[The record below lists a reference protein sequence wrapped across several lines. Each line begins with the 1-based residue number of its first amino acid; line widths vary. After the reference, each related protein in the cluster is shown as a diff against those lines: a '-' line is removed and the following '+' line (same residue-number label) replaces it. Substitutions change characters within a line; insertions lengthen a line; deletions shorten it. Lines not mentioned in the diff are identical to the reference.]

1 MYRIAGIAIALA
13 SLSLAGCGKEATGQ
27 VAAVVNGEEITL
39 QEINAELGNTP
50 IPDGVDKKAVQQAAL
65 QKIVERRLLA
75 QAAREDGLDKT
86 PDYLLRERQLRDA
99 LLVQLMGQR
108 AERALKVP
116 DQQEIDK
123 FIGDNPLMFAG
134 RKILTVDRIQF
145 ALPENLGQL
154 KALENDHSMD
164 AVAARLQQMGIQFR
178 RDAPQVDAASLG
190 QQRMTQIRAL
200 PAGEPFVIP
209 ENGVVTV
216 GVIVSERAE
225 PVPASEARPL
235 AVQALRRQQLTETVQ
250 QRLKQ
255 GRAAAEIEY
264 QPGFAPAAD
273 SAKKGTAAKK

>member
-1 MYRIAGIAIALA
+1 MYRKASIAIALA

-50 IPDGVDKKAVQQAAL
+50 IPEGVDKKVVQQAAL

-123 FIGDNPLMFAG
+123 FLSDNPLMFAD
-134 RKILTVDRIQF
+134 RKILTIDRIQF
-145 ALPENLGQL
+145 ALPEKVDQL

-178 RDAPQVDAASLG
+178 RDTPQVDAASLG
-190 QQRMTQIRAL
+190 QQRMAQIRAL
-200 PAGEPFVIP
+200 PAGEPFVVP

-216 GVIVSERAE
+216 GVIVGERPE
-225 PVPASEARPL
+225 PVSASDARPL
-235 AVQALRRQQLTETVQ
+235 AVQALRKQKLTETVQ

-255 GRAAAEIEY
+255 GRAAAKIDY
-264 QPGFAPAAD
+264 QEGFAPAAD
-273 SAKKGTAAKK
+273 KAKAAAAKK

>member
-1 MYRIAGIAIALA
+1 MMKRSAVIAVALGSLLVA
-13 SLSLAGCGKEATGQ
+13 SCGKEATGQ

-39 QEINAELGNTP
+39 QEINAELGSTP
-50 IPDGVDKKAVQQAAL
+50 VPDGVDKKVVQQAAL
-65 QKIVERRLLA
+65 QRIVERRLLA
-75 QAAREDGLDKT
+75 QAAREDGIDKT

-123 FIGDNPLMFAG
+123 FIADNPLMFAE
-134 RKILTVDRIQF
+134 RKVLTIDRIQF
-145 ALPENLGQL
+145 ALPESVDQL

-178 RDAPQVDAASLG
+178 RDRPLVDAASLG
-190 QQRMTQIRAL
+190 QQRMAQIRAL
-200 PAGEPFVIP
+200 PPGEPFVIP

-216 GVIVSERAE
+216 GVITGERSE
-225 PVPASEARPL
+225 PVATEQARPL
-235 AVQALRRQQLTETVQ
+235 AVQALRKQKLTETVQ

-255 GRAAAEIEY
+255 SRETAKIEY
-264 QPGFAPAAD
+264 QDGFAPAAD
-273 SAKKGTAAKK
+273 KAQPVPAKK

>member
-1 MYRIAGIAIALA
+1 MYRTASIAIALA

-50 IPDGVDKKAVQQAAL
+50 IPEGVDKKVIQQAAL

-108 AERALKVP
+108 AERAQKVP

-123 FIGDNPLMFAG
+123 FIGDNPLMFAE
-134 RKILTVDRIQF
+134 RKILTIDRIQF
-145 ALPENLGQL
+145 ALPEKVDQL

-178 RDAPQVDAASLG
+178 RDTPQVDAASLG
-190 QQRMTQIRAL
+190 QQRMAQIRAL
-200 PAGEPFVIP
+200 PAGEPFVVP

-216 GVIVSERAE
+216 GVIVGERPE
-225 PVPASEARPL
+225 PVSASEGRPL
-235 AVQALRRQQLTETVQ
+235 AVQALRKQKLNETVQ

-255 GRAAAEIEY
+255 SRAAAEIEY
-264 QPGFAPAAD
+264 QTGFAPAAD
-273 SAKKGTAAKK
+273 KTKGAAEKK

>member
-1 MYRIAGIAIALA
+1 MYRKASIAIALA
-13 SLSLAGCGKEATGQ
+13 SLSLTGCGKEATGQ

-39 QEINAELGNTP
+39 QEINAELGSTP
-50 IPDGVDKKAVQQAAL
+50 IPDGVDKKVIQQAAL

-123 FIGDNPLMFAG
+123 FIAENPLMFAE
-134 RKILTVDRIQF
+134 RKILTIDRIQF
-145 ALPENLGQL
+145 ALPEKLDQL

-164 AVAARLQQMGIQFR
+164 AVAARLQQMGVQFR
-178 RDAPQVDAASLG
+178 RDRPQVDAASLG
-190 QQRMTQIRAL
+190 QQRMAQIRAL

-216 GVIVSERAE
+216 GVIVSERPE
-225 PVPASEARPL
+225 PVPASEGRPL
-235 AVQALRRQQLTETVQ
+235 AVQALRKQKLTETVQ

-264 QPGFAPAAD
+264 QAGFAPTADKPKAATD
-273 SAKKGTAAKK
+273 KK

>member
-1 MYRIAGIAIALA
+1 MYRTASIAITLA
-13 SLSLAGCGKEATGQ
+13 SLTLAGCGKEATGQ

-50 IPDGVDKKAVQQAAL
+50 IPDGVDKKVVQQAAL

-123 FIGDNPLMFAG
+123 FIDDNPLMFAE
-134 RKILTVDRIQF
+134 RKILTIDRIQF
-145 ALPENLGQL
+145 ALPEKVDQL

-178 RDAPQVDAASLG
+178 RDTPQVDAASLG
-190 QQRMTQIRAL
+190 QQRMAQIRAL
-200 PAGEPFVIP
+200 PAGEPFVVP

-216 GVIVSERAE
+216 GVIVGERPE
-225 PVPASEARPL
+225 PVSASDARPL
-235 AVQALRRQQLTETVQ
+235 AVQALRKQKLTETVQ

-255 GRAAAEIEY
+255 SRTAAEIEY
-264 QPGFAPAAD
+264 QAGFAPAAD
-273 SAKKGTAAKK
+273 KAKGAAEKK

>member
-1 MYRIAGIAIALA
+1 MNRSIGITITLA
-13 SLSLAGCGKEATGQ
+13 SLLVAGCGKEATGQ

-39 QEINAELGNTP
+39 QEINAELGSTAV
-50 IPDGVDKKAVQQAAL
+50 PDGVDKKAVQQAAL
-65 QKIVERRLLA
+65 QRIVERRLLA

-108 AERALKVP
+108 AERSLKVP
-116 DQQEIDK
+116 DTAEIDK
-123 FIGDNPLMFAG
+123 YIADNPLMFG
-134 RKILTVDRIQF
+134 ERKILTIDRIQF
-145 ALPENLGQL
+145 AVPENLEQL

-164 AVAARLQQMGIQFR
+164 AVAARLQQMGIKFR
-178 RDAPQVDAASLG
+178 RDTPRVDAASLG

-216 GVIVSERAE
+216 GVITGEQAQ
-225 PVPASEARPL
+225 PVAVEEARPL
-235 AVQALRRQQLTETVQ
+235 AVQAIRKQKLAETVQ

-255 GRAAAEIEY
+255 SRATAEIEY
-264 QPGFAPAAD
+264 QTGFAPEASKGKDAPV
-273 SAKKGTAAKK
+273 KK

>member
-1 MYRIAGIAIALA
+1 MYRKASIAIALA

-50 IPDGVDKKAVQQAAL
+50 IPEGVDKKVVQQAAL

-123 FIGDNPLMFAG
+123 FIGDNPLMFAE
-134 RKILTVDRIQF
+134 RKILTIDRIQF
-145 ALPENLGQL
+145 ALPEKVDQL

-178 RDAPQVDAASLG
+178 RDTPQVDAASLG
-190 QQRMTQIRAL
+190 QQRMAQIRAL
-200 PAGEPFVIP
+200 PAGEPFVVP

-216 GVIVSERAE
+216 GVIVSERPE
-225 PVPASEARPL
+225 PVSASDARPL
-235 AVQALRRQQLTETVQ
+235 AVQALRKQKLTETVQ

-255 GRAAAEIEY
+255 GRAAAKIDY
-264 QPGFAPAAD
+264 QEGFAPAAD
-273 SAKKGTAAKK
+273 KAKGAAEKK

>member
-1 MYRIAGIAIALA
+1 MNRTISIALA
-13 SLSLAGCGKEATGQ
+13 LTALSVAGCGKEATGQ

-39 QEINAELGNTP
+39 QEINAELGSTA

-65 QKIVERRLLA
+65 QRIVERRLLA
-75 QAAREDGLDKT
+75 QAARDDELDKT

-116 DQQEIDK
+116 GQQEIDK
-123 FIGDNPLMFAG
+123 FIADNPVMFG
-134 RKILTVDRIQF
+134 NRKQLIVDRIQF
-145 ALPENLGQL
+145 ALPKNPDQL

-164 AVAARLQQMGIQFR
+164 AVAARLQQMGIEFR
-178 RDAPQVDAASLG
+178 RDNTQVDSAALG
-190 QQRMTQIRAL
+190 QQRLQQIQAL

-216 GVIVSERAE
+216 GVITGERAE
-225 PVPASEARPL
+225 PVSPANARPI
-235 AVQALRRQQLTETVQ
+235 AVQAIRNKQLTDTIQ

-255 GRAAAEIEY
+255 SRAAAEIEY
-264 QPGFAPAAD
+264 QPGFAPAANSPA
-273 SAKKGTAAKK
+273 SASKK

>member
-1 MYRIAGIAIALA
+1 MYRTTSIAIVLA
-13 SLSLAGCGKEATGQ
+13 SLTLAGCGKEATGQ

-50 IPDGVDKKAVQQAAL
+50 IPEGVDKKVVQQAAL

-123 FIGDNPLMFAG
+123 FIGDNPLMFAE
-134 RKILTVDRIQF
+134 RKILTIDRIQF
-145 ALPENLGQL
+145 ALPAKVDQL

-178 RDAPQVDAASLG
+178 RDTPQVDAASLG
-190 QQRMTQIRAL
+190 QQRMAQIRAL
-200 PAGEPFVIP
+200 PAGEPFVVP

-216 GVIVSERAE
+216 GVIVSERPE
-225 PVPASEARPL
+225 PVSASDARPL
-235 AVQALRRQQLTETVQ
+235 AVQALRKQKLTETVQ

-255 GRAAAEIEY
+255 GRAAAKIDY
-264 QPGFAPAAD
+264 QEGFAPAAD
-273 SAKKGTAAKK
+273 KAKGAAEKK

>member
-1 MYRIAGIAIALA
+1 MYRTASIAIALA

-50 IPDGVDKKAVQQAAL
+50 IPEGVDKKVVQQAAL

-123 FIGDNPLMFAG
+123 FIGDNPLMFAE

-145 ALPENLGQL
+145 ALPEKVDQL

-178 RDAPQVDAASLG
+178 RDTPQVDAASLG
-190 QQRMTQIRAL
+190 QQRMAQIRAL
-200 PAGEPFVIP
+200 PAGEPFVVP

-216 GVIVSERAE
+216 GVIVGERPE
-225 PVPASEARPL
+225 PVSASDARPL
-235 AVQALRRQQLTETVQ
+235 AVQALRKQKLTETVQ

-255 GRAAAEIEY
+255 GRAAAKIDY
-264 QPGFAPAAD
+264 QEGFAPAAD
-273 SAKKGTAAKK
+273 KAKAAAAKK

>member
-1 MYRIAGIAIALA
+1 MYRTASIAIALA

-27 VAAVVNGEEITL
+27 VAAVVNGDEITL

-50 IPDGVDKKAVQQAAL
+50 IPEGVDKKVVQQAAL

-108 AERALKVP
+108 AERAQKVP

-123 FIGDNPLMFAG
+123 FIGDNPLMFAE
-134 RKILTVDRIQF
+134 RKILTIDRIQF
-145 ALPENLGQL
+145 ALPEKVDQL

-178 RDAPQVDAASLG
+178 RDTPQVDAASLG
-190 QQRMTQIRAL
+190 QQRMAQIRAL
-200 PAGEPFVIP
+200 PAGEPFVVP

-216 GVIVSERAE
+216 GVIVGERPE
-225 PVPASEARPL
+225 PVSASEGRPL
-235 AVQALRRQQLTETVQ
+235 AVQALRKQKLNETVQ

-255 GRAAAEIEY
+255 SRAAAEIEY
-264 QPGFAPAAD
+264 QTGFAPAAD
-273 SAKKGTAAKK
+273 KTKGAAEKK

>member
-1 MYRIAGIAIALA
+1 MYRKASIAIALA
-13 SLSLAGCGKEATGQ
+13 SLSLTGCGKEATGQ

-39 QEINAELGNTP
+39 QEINAELGSTP
-50 IPDGVDKKAVQQAAL
+50 IPDGVDKKVIQQAAL

-123 FIGDNPLMFAG
+123 FIAENPLMFAD
-134 RKILTVDRIQF
+134 RKILTIDRIQF
-145 ALPENLGQL
+145 ALPEKLDQL

-164 AVAARLQQMGIQFR
+164 AVAARLQQMGVQFR
-178 RDAPQVDAASLG
+178 RDRPQVDAASLG
-190 QQRMTQIRAL
+190 QQRMAQIRAL

-216 GVIVSERAE
+216 GVIVSERPE
-225 PVPASEARPL
+225 PVPASEGRPL
-235 AVQALRRQQLTETVQ
+235 AVQALRKQKLTETVQ

-264 QPGFAPAAD
+264 QAGFAPPADKPKAATE
-273 SAKKGTAAKK
+273 KK

>member
-1 MYRIAGIAIALA
+1 MYRTATIAIALA

-39 QEINAELGNTP
+39 QEINAELGNTT
-50 IPDGVDKKAVQQAAL
+50 IPDGVDKKVIQQAAL

-134 RKILTVDRIQF
+134 RQVLTIDRIQF
-145 ALPENLGQL
+145 ALPEKVDQL

-178 RDAPQVDAASLG
+178 RDRPQVDAASLG
-190 QQRMTQIRAL
+190 QQRLSQIRAL
-200 PAGEPFVIP
+200 PAGEPFVLP
-209 ENGVVTV
+209 ENGIVTV
-216 GVIVSERAE
+216 GVIVGERPE
-225 PVPASEARPL
+225 PVSASDARPL
-235 AVQALRRQQLTETVQ
+235 AVQALRRQKLTETMQ
-250 QRLKQ
+250 ERLKQ
-255 GRAAAEIEY
+255 SRATAEIEY
-264 QPGFAPAAD
+264 QAGFAPAAD
-273 SAKKGTAAKK
+273 KSKPATQKK

>member
-1 MYRIAGIAIALA
+1 MYRTTSIAIALA
-13 SLSLAGCGKEATGQ
+13 SLTLAGCGKEATGQ

-50 IPDGVDKKAVQQAAL
+50 IPDGVDKKVVQQAAL

-75 QAAREDGLDKT
+75 QAAREDGLDQT

-123 FIGDNPLMFAG
+123 FIGDNPLMFAE
-134 RKILTVDRIQF
+134 RKILTIDRIQF
-145 ALPENLGQL
+145 ALPEKVDQL

-178 RDAPQVDAASLG
+178 RDTPQVDAASLG
-190 QQRMTQIRAL
+190 QQRMAQIRAL
-200 PAGEPFVIP
+200 PAGEPFVVP

-216 GVIVSERAE
+216 GVIVGERPE
-225 PVPASEARPL
+225 PVSASDARPL
-235 AVQALRRQQLTETVQ
+235 AVQALRKQKLTETVQ

-255 GRAAAEIEY
+255 SRTAAEIEY
-264 QPGFAPAAD
+264 QTGFAPAAD
-273 SAKKGTAAKK
+273 KAKGAAEKK

>member
-1 MYRIAGIAIALA
+1 MYRKASIAIALA

-50 IPDGVDKKAVQQAAL
+50 IPEGVDKKVVQQAAL

-123 FIGDNPLMFAG
+123 FIGDNPLMFAE

-145 ALPENLGQL
+145 ALPEKVDQL

-178 RDAPQVDAASLG
+178 RDTPQVDAASLG
-190 QQRMTQIRAL
+190 QQRMAQIRAL
-200 PAGEPFVIP
+200 PAGEPFVVP

-216 GVIVSERAE
+216 GVIVGERPE
-225 PVPASEARPL
+225 PVSASDARPL
-235 AVQALRRQQLTETVQ
+235 AVQALRKQKLTETVQ

-255 GRAAAEIEY
+255 GRAAAKIDY
-264 QPGFAPAAD
+264 QEGFAPAAD
-273 SAKKGTAAKK
+273 KAKAAAAKK